1 MKTLIK
7 FLTVISIVFS
17 SAVFAHVHLEKSV
30 PADNAMLMKTPEKL
44 TLAFSKEVRVVK
56 IALKNKKGEK
66 VKFGFKPTKEAHTEF
81 TWKLPK
87 LTPANY
93 IVDVTFLGKDG
104 HKMKDS
110 FGFMVH

>member
-7 FLTVISIVFS
+7 FLAVISVVFS
-17 SAVFAHVHLEKSV
+17 SSVFAHVHLEKSV
-30 PADNAMLMKTPEKL
+30 PADNAMLMKTPEAL

-56 IALKNKKGEK
+56 ITLKNKRGEK
-66 VKFGFKPTKEAHTEF
+66 VKFGFKPSKEAGSEF

-87 LTPANY
+87 LAPANY
-93 IVDVTFLGKDG
+93 IVNVTFLGKDG